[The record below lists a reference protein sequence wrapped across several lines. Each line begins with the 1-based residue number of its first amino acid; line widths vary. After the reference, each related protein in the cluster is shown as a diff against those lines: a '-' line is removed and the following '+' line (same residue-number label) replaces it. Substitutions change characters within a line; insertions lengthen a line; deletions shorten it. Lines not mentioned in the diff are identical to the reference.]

1 MTSSKDVLGHASPKH
16 AGKPRPAMG
25 GDYRHL
31 GRMFGLRFKQ
41 ATRRAPAQYF
51 SSNINVRV
59 FLVGQLHK
67 PLNVGTGEVALARLV
82 PNR

>member
-1 MTSSKDVLGHASPKH
+1 
-16 AGKPRPAMG
+16 
-25 GDYRHL
+25 
-31 GRMFGLRFKQ
+31 MFGLRFKQ